1 MQIGGITKS
10 SLIDYPK
17 KISAVIFLIGCN
29 FNCPYCHNPE
39 LVISNIIEPI
49 DINSI
54 YSFLKKRKGLLD
66 GVVITGGE
74 PTLHKK
80 LPEFIKNIKDM
91 GYLIKLDTN
100 GSNPNMVEELIE
112 NKLVDYIAMDIK
124 APFDEYNNI
133 ITKEINIENVK
144 KTFKLLV
151 QNKVDY
157 EFRTTVV
164 SNLLNYESFVKINE
178 IFKKEGKIKK
188 YCLQRFKKSKHL
200 NEFYLNAKTLTDEEF
215 EKVSLL
221 FKNTIEEFM
230 VRWRW
235 KTNLNP

>member
-49 DINSI
+49 DINTI

-133 ITKEINIENVK
+133 ITKEISIENVK

-221 FKNTIEEFM
+221 FKNTVEEFM
-230 VRWRW
+230 VR
-235 KTNLNP
+235 

>member
-100 GSNPNMVEELIE
+100 GSNPNMAEELIE

-221 FKNTIEEFM
+221 FKNTVEEFM
-230 VRWRW
+230 VR
-235 KTNLNP
+235 

>member
-100 GSNPNMVEELIE
+100 GSNSNMVEELIE

-221 FKNTIEEFM
+221 FKNTVEEFM
-230 VRWRW
+230 VR
-235 KTNLNP
+235 

>member
-1 MQIGGITKS
+1 M
-10 SLIDYPK
+10 
-17 KISAVIFLIGCN
+17 
-29 FNCPYCHNPE
+29 
-39 LVISNIIEPI
+39 
-49 DINSI
+49 
-54 YSFLKKRKGLLD
+54 D

-221 FKNTIEEFM
+221 FKNTVEEFM
-230 VRWRW
+230 VR
-235 KTNLNP
+235 

>member
-39 LVISNIIEPI
+39 LVISNIIETI
-49 DINSI
+49 DINTI
-54 YSFLKKRKGLLD
+54 YSYIKKRKGLLD

-221 FKNTIEEFM
+221 FKNTVEEFM
-230 VRWRW
+230 VR
-235 KTNLNP
+235 

>member
-49 DINSI
+49 DINTI

-221 FKNTIEEFM
+221 FNNTVEEFM
-230 VRWRW
+230 VR
-235 KTNLNP
+235 

>member
-49 DINSI
+49 DINTI

-144 KTFKLLV
+144 KTFKLLF

-221 FKNTIEEFM
+221 FKNTVEEFM
-230 VRWRW
+230 VR
-235 KTNLNP
+235 

>member
-49 DINSI
+49 DINTI

-112 NKLVDYIAMDIK
+112 NKLVDYVAMDIK

-151 QNKVDY
+151 QNKADY

-221 FKNTIEEFM
+221 FKNTVEEFM
-230 VRWRW
+230 VR
-235 KTNLNP
+235 

>member
-49 DINSI
+49 DINTI

-100 GSNPNMVEELIE
+100 GSNPNMVDELIE

-221 FKNTIEEFM
+221 FKNTVEEFM
-230 VRWRW
+230 VR
-235 KTNLNP
+235 

>member
-49 DINSI
+49 DINTI

-178 IFKKEGKIKK
+178 IFKKEGKIEK

-221 FKNTIEEFM
+221 FKNTVEEFM
-230 VRWRW
+230 VR
-235 KTNLNP
+235 

>member
-49 DINSI
+49 DINTI

-91 GYLIKLDTN
+91 GYLTKLDTN

-112 NKLVDYIAMDIK
+112 NKLVDYVAMDIK

-221 FKNTIEEFM
+221 FKNTVEEFM
-230 VRWRW
+230 VR
-235 KTNLNP
+235 

>member
-1 MQIGGITKS
+1 MLIGGINKS

-17 KISAVIFLIGCN
+17 KISAVVFLMGCN

-54 YSFLKKRKGLLD
+54 YSFLNSRKGLLD
-66 GVVITGGE
+66 AVVITGGE

-100 GSNPNMVEELIE
+100 GSNPLMVEELIE
-112 NKLVDYIAMDIK
+112 NKLVNYIAMDIK
-124 APFDEYNNI
+124 APFDEYRNI
-133 ITKEINIENVK
+133 VSKEVNIENVQ
-144 KTFKLLV
+144 KTFKLLI

-164 SNLLNYESFVKINE
+164 SNLLNYDSFVKINE

-188 YCLQRFKKSKHL
+188 YYLQRFKKSKHL
-200 NEFYLNAKTLTDEEF
+200 NENYLNAKTLTDEEF

-221 FKNTIEEFM
+221 FKNTVEEFM
-230 VRWRW
+230 VR
-235 KTNLNP
+235 

>member
-49 DINSI
+49 DINTI

-112 NKLVDYIAMDIK
+112 NKLIDYIAMDIK

-221 FKNTIEEFM
+221 FKNTVEEFM
-230 VRWRW
+230 VR
-235 KTNLNP
+235 

>member
-17 KISAVIFLIGCN
+17 RISAVIFLIGCN

-49 DINSI
+49 DINTI

-221 FKNTIEEFM
+221 FKNTVEEFM
-230 VRWRW
+230 VR
-235 KTNLNP
+235 

>member
-49 DINSI
+49 DINTI

-221 FKNTIEEFM
+221 FKNTVEEFM
-230 VRWRW
+230 V
-235 KTNLNP
+235 K

>member
-49 DINSI
+49 DINTI
-54 YSFLKKRKGLLD
+54 YSFLKKRKGLFD

-221 FKNTIEEFM
+221 FNNTVEEFM
-230 VRWRW
+230 VR
-235 KTNLNP
+235 

>member
-1 MQIGGITKS
+1 
-10 SLIDYPK
+10 
-17 KISAVIFLIGCN
+17 CN

-157 EFRTTVV
+157 EFRT
-164 SNLLNYESFVKINE
+164 
-178 IFKKEGKIKK
+178 
-188 YCLQRFKKSKHL
+188 
-200 NEFYLNAKTLTDEEF
+200 
-215 EKVSLL
+215 
-221 FKNTIEEFM
+221 
-230 VRWRW
+230 
-235 KTNLNP
+235 

>member
-49 DINSI
+49 DINTI

-188 YCLQRFKKSKHL
+188 YCLQRFIKSKHL

-221 FKNTIEEFM
+221 FKNTVEEFM
-230 VRWRW
+230 VR
-235 KTNLNP
+235 

>member
-49 DINSI
+49 DINTI

-91 GYLIKLDTN
+91 GYLTKLDTN

-221 FKNTIEEFM
+221 FKNTVEEFM
-230 VRWRW
+230 VR
-235 KTNLNP
+235 

>member
-49 DINSI
+49 DINTI

-200 NEFYLNAKTLTDEEF
+200 NEFYLNAKTLADEEF

-221 FKNTIEEFM
+221 FKNTVEEFM
-230 VRWRW
+230 VR
-235 KTNLNP
+235 

>member
-49 DINSI
+49 DINTI

-100 GSNPNMVEELIE
+100 GSNPNMVEELID

-221 FKNTIEEFM
+221 FKNTVEEFM
-230 VRWRW
+230 VR
-235 KTNLNP
+235 

>member
-91 GYLIKLDTN
+91 SYLIKLDTN

-221 FKNTIEEFM
+221 FKNTVEEFM
-230 VRWRW
+230 VR
-235 KTNLNP
+235 

>member
-49 DINSI
+49 DINTI
-54 YSFLKKRKGLLD
+54 YSFLKKRRGLLD

-221 FKNTIEEFM
+221 FKNTVEEFM
-230 VRWRW
+230 VR
-235 KTNLNP
+235 

>member
-49 DINSI
+49 DINTI

-151 QNKVDY
+151 QKKVDY

-221 FKNTIEEFM
+221 FKNTVEEFM
-230 VRWRW
+230 VR
-235 KTNLNP
+235 